1 MSKFAPDGFPR
12 PTKNL
17 EQNGKQ
23 TAILAGGCFWCT
35 EAVFERLPGVS
46 DVTSGYSGGDAST
59 ANYEAT
65 CSGTTGHAEAIK
77 VTYDASQISYGE
89 LLRVFFAVA
98 HDPTHLNR
106 QGNDR
111 GPQYRSAIFY
121 ETEEQRAIAAGYIEQ
136 LDAAGVY
143 DDPIVTTLEPFD
155 TFYEAEAY
163 HQDYAQNNPAQPY
176 VCAVALPKVAK
187 LEKMMMSEGAAK

>member
-1 MSKFAPDGFPR
+1 MAKFAPESFPQ
-12 PTKNL
+12 PA
-17 EQNGKQ
+17 QDIDQ
-23 TAILAGGCFWCT
+23 TGTQIAYLAGGCFWCT

-77 VTYDASQISYGE
+77 VTYDADQISYGE

-121 ETEEQRAIAAGYIEQ
+121 ETEEQRAVAAAYIEQ

-155 TFYEAEAY
+155 AFYKAEAY
-163 HQDYAQNNPAQPY
+163 HQGYAQNNPAQPY

-187 LEKMMMSEGAAK
+187 LEKMMSADTSV